1 MLVISAW
8 RIKGYSWMLRILK
21 YGVFLIIYTTSGISM
36 AGLMYEYRTPKGV
49 TIFTDVK
56 LTPPFKLIRKM
67 PMNPDNRRQLSS
79 YRDYVKMK
87 QQEYDHII
95 RSKAAKYSL
104 PAELVHAII
113 EAESAYMPD
122 AVSSA
127 GAIGMMQLMPAT
139 AQRFGITD
147 LTDASEN
154 IEGGT
159 RYMRYLL
166 DLHDSNLELAI
177 ASYNAGE
184 EAVKRYNNKVPPYPE
199 TQQYV
204 NRVMNYFERN
214 L

>member
-1 MLVISAW
+1 
-8 RIKGYSWMLRILK
+8 MLRILK
-21 YGVFLIIYTTSGISM
+21 SCLIIILLANSSLAK
-36 AGLMYEYRTPKGV
+36 AGLMYEYRTPKGA

-56 LTPPFKLIRKM
+56 LTEPFKLIRM
-67 PMNPDNRRQLSS
+67 LTMDPANVRHRTS
-79 YRDYVKMK
+79 YRDYMKQK
-87 QQEYDHII
+87 QQEYDQII
-95 RSKAAKYSL
+95 RSKASKYSL
-104 PAELVHAII
+104 PPELVHAII

-122 AVSSA
+122 AISSA
-127 GAIGMMQLMPAT
+127 GAVGMMQLMPAT
-139 AQRFGITD
+139 AKRFGITD

-184 EAVKRYNNKVPPYPE
+184 DAVKRYNNKVPPYPE

-204 NRVMNYFERN
+204 IRVMNYFERN

>member
-1 MLVISAW
+1 
-8 RIKGYSWMLRILK
+8 MLRILA
-21 YGVFLIIYTTSGISM
+21 YCLCVLMYATSTATI
-36 AGLMYEYRTPKGV
+36 AGLVYEYRTPKGV

-56 LTPPFKLIRKM
+56 LTPPFQLIRKLSM
-67 PMNPDNRRQLSS
+67 DPENTRHRSS
-79 YRDYVKMK
+79 YREYVKKK
-87 QQEYDHII
+87 QQQYDHII
-95 RSKAAKYSL
+95 RDKATKYSL
-104 PAELVHAII
+104 PPELVHAII

-127 GAIGMMQLMPAT
+127 GAVGMMQLMPAT
-139 AQRFGITD
+139 AQRFGITN
-147 LTDASEN
+147 LTDAAEN

-184 EAVKRYNNKVPPYPE
+184 EAVKRYNNSVPPYPE

>member
-1 MLVISAW
+1 
-8 RIKGYSWMLRILK
+8 MLRILK
-21 YGVFLIIYTTSGISM
+21 SCLSIILLANSSFVK
-36 AGLMYEYRTPKGV
+36 AELMYEYRTPKGA

-56 LTPPFKLIRKM
+56 LTEPFKLIRTLTM
-67 PMNPDNRRQLSS
+67 DPVNVRHRSS
-79 YRDYVKMK
+79 YLDYVKQK
-87 QQEYDHII
+87 QQEYDDII
-95 RSKAAKYSL
+95 RSKASKYSL
-104 PAELVHAII
+104 PAELVHAIV

-122 AVSSA
+122 AISSA
-127 GAIGMMQLMPAT
+127 GAVGMMQLMPAT
-139 AQRFGITD
+139 AERFGVTD

-184 EAVKRYNNKVPPYPE
+184 DAIKRYNNKVPPYPE

-204 NRVMNYFERN
+204 IRVMNYFERN

>member
-1 MLVISAW
+1 
-8 RIKGYSWMLRILK
+8 MLRILK
-21 YGVFLIIYTTSGISM
+21 SCLLIILLATSGLAK
-36 AGLMYEYRTPKGV
+36 AGLMYEYRTPKGA

-56 LTPPFKLIRKM
+56 LTGPFKLIRKLTM
-67 PMNPDNRRQLSS
+67 DPANVRHRTS
-79 YRDYVKMK
+79 YLDYVKQK

-95 RSKAAKYSL
+95 RSKASKYSL
-104 PAELVHAII
+104 PPELVHAII
-113 EAESAYMPD
+113 EAESAYVPD
-122 AVSSA
+122 AISSA
-127 GAIGMMQLMPAT
+127 GAVGMMQLMPAT
-139 AQRFGITD
+139 AQRFGVTD

-184 EAVKRYNNKVPPYPE
+184 DAIKRYNNKVPPYPE

-204 NRVMNYFERN
+204 IKVMNYFERN